1 MRSNTSFNLCLPN
14 MTLAAAN
21 RAQLI
26 GLAKPSDLGLP
37 TLSHFYFLA
46 IIFGIFT
53 LSIPVKLRPVVTES
67 RPISLQELVQMLI
80 EAVRKYPTAY
90 TRASALE
97 IERDLAKARTFSQVR
112 KSFGN

>member
-1 MRSNTSFNLCLPN
+1 
-14 MTLAAAN
+14 MTFAAAN

-46 IIFGIFT
+46 FILGIFT

-67 RPISLQELVQMLI
+67 RPISLQELVRMLI
-80 EAVRKYPTAY
+80 EAVRKNPTAY
-90 TRASALE
+90 PGASAAE
-97 IERDLAKARTFSQVR
+97 IERDLAKAGTFSQVR
-112 KSFGN
+112 KSFGS